1 MPNIRNW
8 EDWDEV
14 EQETNQQMVR
24 EKISKKERSKKE
36 DEETTE
42 QQQSLSEI
50 IDSQIDKK

>member
-24 EKISKKERSKKE
+24 EKINKK
-36 DEETTE
+36 
-42 QQQSLSEI
+42 
-50 IDSQIDKK
+50 